1 MKKYLIILAGS
12 LILATTA
19 AMAAPSPQDQDHDR
33 DHQGQSDQHD
43 QGRRGDHGDRDRR
56 DYDRHDHDRR
66 DDHHDRDDYRR
77 DRRDYGHYDNRRGYG
92 YGHGRGYYVVHDRGP
107 RGDWYRRGG
116 YVPVQYRETQYVVSD
131 WRGERLREP
140 PRGYRWVRGDDN
152 QFLLVAIASGVIA
165 DILLSH

>member
-12 LILATTA
+12 LMLATTA
-19 AMAAPSPQDQDHDR
+19 AMAAPTPQDHDHDR
-33 DHQGQSDQHD
+33 DHHGQSDHRD
-43 QGRRGDHGDRDRR
+43 GDHGD
-56 DYDRHDHDRR
+56 HGR
-66 DDHHDRDDYRR
+66 DDHHDRRDYGHDRR
-77 DRRDYGHYDNRRGYG
+77 DYGHDRRDYGHDRRDYGHYDNRRGYG

-107 RGDWYRRGG
+107 RGGWYRRGG
-116 YVPVQYRETQYVVSD
+116 YVPVQYRETRYVVTD

-140 PRGYRWVRGDDN
+140 PRGYRWIRGDDG

>member
-12 LILATTA
+12 LMLATTA
-19 AMAAPSPQDQDHDR
+19 AMAAPTPQDHDHDR
-33 DHQGQSDQHD
+33 DHHGQSDHRD
-43 QGRRGDHGDRDRR
+43 GDHGD
-56 DYDRHDHDRR
+56 HGR
-66 DDHHDRDDYRR
+66 DDHHDRRDYGHDRR
-77 DRRDYGHYDNRRGYG
+77 DYGHDRRDYGHYDNRRGYG

-107 RGDWYRRGG
+107 RGGWYRRGG
-116 YVPVQYRETQYVVSD
+116 YVPVEYRETRYVVTD

-140 PRGYRWVRGDDN
+140 PRGYRWIRGDDG